1 MADEIMRDIFIKDR
15 WLPVQIDYVQGTN
28 AVPLKFQF
36 RDYAIPSGA
45 AARIYVKKPSGKE
58 VYNSASLSGNTVTVQ
73 PTTQMFAEAG
83 EQEGQLQLT
92 SGQKILVTFPI
103 LFRVE
108 RNLIS
113 ESAVEST
120 DEYGV
125 LLQLIGEAEKAVV
138 SAKDA
143 AGKASTAA
151 GKAESAAEAAGSA
164 GTKAEKAAEAA
175 NTAAGSASSAAA
187 GASQAAEKADA
198 AAEEASAAAK
208 RANEAAQNVEGLEVT
223 DLVNRIKEMEEQMKQ
238 VTLLMYPVGSV
249 YESTDITNPREY
261 FGGTWEVFGAGRVTV
276 GIDTGQTEFNQVRKT
291 GGAKTQTL
299 TQAQLPKITGKVEAG
314 SGNSG
319 TADGGYGAFRKASG
333 VFSVSPEDYQ
343 YSMPKRENAMSWPS
357 GYGKYY
363 FEMSVGENQPHDNM
377 PPYVTVYR
385 WVRTA

>member
-1 MADEIMRDIFIKDR
+1 MCIRDR
-15 WLPVQIDYVQGTN
+15 TN

-125 LLQLIGEAEKAVV
+125 LLQLIGEAEKAVA

-164 GTKAEKAAEAA
+164 VSYTHLDVYKRQETEDVTSAE
-175 NTAAGSASSAAA
+175 
-187 GASQAAEKADA
+187 
-198 AAEEASAAAK
+198 
-208 RANEAAQNVEGLEVT
+208 
-223 DLVNRIKEMEEQMKQ
+223 
-238 VTLLMYPVGSV
+238 PV
-249 YESTDITNPREY
+249 
-261 FGGTWEVFGAGRVTV
+261 
-276 GIDTGQTEFNQVRKT
+276 
-291 GGAKTQTL
+291 
-299 TQAQLPKITGKVEAG
+299 
-314 SGNSG
+314 
-319 TADGGYGAFRKASG
+319 
-333 VFSVSPEDYQ
+333 
-343 YSMPKRENAMSWPS
+343 
-357 GYGKYY
+357 
-363 FEMSVGENQPHDNM
+363 
-377 PPYVTVYR
+377 
-385 WVRTA
+385 

>member
-1 MADEIMRDIFIKDR
+1 MTDEIVRDIFVR
-15 WLPVQIDYVQGTN
+15 NRGLPVQIDYVQGTN

-36 RDYAIPSGA
+36 RDYTVPTGA
-45 AARIYVKKPSGKE
+45 TVRLYIKKTSGKE
-58 VYNSASLSGNTVTVQ
+58 VYNNASLVDNTATIQ
-73 PTTQMFAEAG
+73 PTTQMFAEVG

-120 DEYGV
+120 DEYGALV
-125 LLQLIGEAEKAVV
+125 KLIGDAEKAVE
-138 SAKDA
+138 SANGA
-143 AGKASTAA
+143 AGKANTAA
-151 GKAESAAEAAGSA
+151 GKAEEAAGTAGTA

-175 NTAAGSASSAAA
+175 NTAAGDANSAATTA
-187 GASQAAEKADA
+187 NNAATAANQSKTNADA
-198 AAEEASAAAK
+198 AATRANAAA
-208 RANEAAQNVEGLEVT
+208 ENVEGLEVT

-299 TQAQLPKITGKVEAG
+299 TRAQLPKITGKVEAG

-377 PPYVTVYR
+377 PPYITVYR

>member
-113 ESAVEST
+113 GSAVEST
-120 DEYGV
+120 DEYGALV
-125 LLQLIGEAEKAVV
+125 KLIGDAEKAVE
-138 SAKDA
+138 SANGA
-143 AGKASTAA
+143 AGKANTAA
-151 GKAESAAEAAGSA
+151 GKAEEAAGTAGTA

-175 NTAAGSASSAAA
+175 NTAAGDANSAAA
-187 GASQAAEKADA
+187 TANNAATA
-198 AAEEASAAAK
+198 ANQS
-208 RANEAAQNVEGLEVT
+208 
-223 DLVNRIKEMEEQMKQ
+223 
-238 VTLLMYPVGSV
+238 
-249 YESTDITNPREY
+249 
-261 FGGTWEVFGAGRVTV
+261 GR
-276 GIDTGQTEFNQVRKT
+276 
-291 GGAKTQTL
+291 
-299 TQAQLPKITGKVEAG
+299 
-314 SGNSG
+314 
-319 TADGGYGAFRKASG
+319 
-333 VFSVSPEDYQ
+333 
-343 YSMPKRENAMSWPS
+343 S
-357 GYGKYY
+357 GYTSQCGGRKCGRSGSNRSGKP
-363 FEMSVGENQPHDNM
+363 Q
-377 PPYVTVYR
+377 
-385 WVRTA
+385 

>member
-125 LLQLIGEAEKAVV
+125 LLQLIGEAE
-138 SAKDA
+138 
-143 AGKASTAA
+143 
-151 GKAESAAEAAGSA
+151 SAAEAAGSA

-198 AAEEASAAAK
+198 AAEEASVAAK
-208 RANEAAQNVEGLEVT
+208 RANEAADKIDGLLDGSAYTE
-223 DLVNRIKEMEEQMKQ
+223 LENKVNAILQKMAG
-238 VTLLMYPVGSV
+238 T
-249 YESTDITNPREY
+249 IT
-261 FGGTWEVFGAGRVTV
+261 
-276 GIDTGQTEFNQVRKT
+276 TE
-291 GGAKTQTL
+291 
-299 TQAQLPKITGKVEAG
+299 
-314 SGNSG
+314 
-319 TADGGYGAFRKASG
+319 
-333 VFSVSPEDYQ
+333 
-343 YSMPKRENAMSWPS
+343 
-357 GYGKYY
+357 
-363 FEMSVGENQPHDNM
+363 
-377 PPYVTVYR
+377 
-385 WVRTA
+385 

>member
-125 LLQLIGEAEKAVV
+125 LIQLIGEAEKAVA

-151 GKAESAAEAAGSA
+151 GKAESAAGGSQEAQG
-164 GTKAEKAAEAA
+164 
-175 NTAAGSASSAAA
+175 
-187 GASQAAEKADA
+187 Q
-198 AAEEASAAAK
+198 K
-208 RANEAAQNVEGLEVT
+208 RRKRQRRPTQRQDLPAAQQPEPARRQKRRRSGE
-223 DLVNRIKEMEEQMKQ
+223 RSQCEQ
-238 VTLLMYPVGSV
+238 PNG
-249 YESTDITNPREY
+249 P
-261 FGGTWEVFGAGRVTV
+261 
-276 GIDTGQTEFNQVRKT
+276 
-291 GGAKTQTL
+291 
-299 TQAQLPKITGKVEAG
+299 
-314 SGNSG
+314 
-319 TADGGYGAFRKASG
+319 
-333 VFSVSPEDYQ
+333 
-343 YSMPKRENAMSWPS
+343 
-357 GYGKYY
+357 
-363 FEMSVGENQPHDNM
+363 
-377 PPYVTVYR
+377 
-385 WVRTA
+385 

>member
-125 LLQLIGEAEKAVV
+125 LLQLC
-138 SAKDA
+138 
-143 AGKASTAA
+143 
-151 GKAESAAEAAGSA
+151 
-164 GTKAEKAAEAA
+164 
-175 NTAAGSASSAAA
+175 
-187 GASQAAEKADA
+187 
-198 AAEEASAAAK
+198 
-208 RANEAAQNVEGLEVT
+208 
-223 DLVNRIKEMEEQMKQ
+223 
-238 VTLLMYPVGSV
+238 LLYTS
-249 YESTDITNPREY
+249 
-261 FGGTWEVFGAGRVTV
+261 
-276 GIDTGQTEFNQVRKT
+276 
-291 GGAKTQTL
+291 
-299 TQAQLPKITGKVEAG
+299 
-314 SGNSG
+314 
-319 TADGGYGAFRKASG
+319 
-333 VFSVSPEDYQ
+333 
-343 YSMPKRENAMSWPS
+343 
-357 GYGKYY
+357 
-363 FEMSVGENQPHDNM
+363 
-377 PPYVTVYR
+377 
-385 WVRTA
+385 

>member
-125 LLQLIGEAEKAVV
+125 LLQLIGEAEKAVA

-151 GKAESAAEAAGSA
+151 GKA
-164 GTKAEKAAEAA
+164 
-175 NTAAGSASSAAA
+175 
-187 GASQAAEKADA
+187 D
-198 AAEEASAAAK
+198 
-208 RANEAAQNVEGLEVT
+208 
-223 DLVNRIKEMEEQMKQ
+223 
-238 VTLLMYPVGSV
+238 
-249 YESTDITNPREY
+249 
-261 FGGTWEVFGAGRVTV
+261 GRDHNDRM
-276 GIDTGQTEFNQVRKT
+276 IRRR
-291 GGAKTQTL
+291 L
-299 TQAQLPKITGKVEAG
+299 
-314 SGNSG
+314 
-319 TADGGYGAFRKASG
+319 
-333 VFSVSPEDYQ
+333 
-343 YSMPKRENAMSWPS
+343 
-357 GYGKYY
+357 
-363 FEMSVGENQPHDNM
+363 
-377 PPYVTVYR
+377 
-385 WVRTA
+385 

>member
-36 RDYAIPSGA
+36 RDYAIPSEA
-45 AARIYVKKPSGKE
+45 AARIYVKNPSGKE

-125 LLQLIGEAEKAVV
+125 LLQLIGDAEKAVA
-138 SAKDA
+138 SANDA
-143 AGKASTAA
+143 AGKASAAA
-151 GKAESAAEAAGSA
+151 GKADRAAEAAGSA

-175 NTAAGSASSAAA
+175 GSASSAAS
-187 GASQAAEKADA
+187 GASQAAGKASA
-198 AAEEASAAAK
+198 AAGEAAEAAK
-208 RANEAAQNVEGLEVT
+208 RANDAADKIDGLLDGSAYTE
-223 DLVNRIKEMEEQMKQ
+223 LENKVNAILKKMAG
-238 VTLLMYPVGSV
+238 T
-249 YESTDITNPREY
+249 IT
-261 FGGTWEVFGAGRVTV
+261 
-276 GIDTGQTEFNQVRKT
+276 TE
-291 GGAKTQTL
+291 
-299 TQAQLPKITGKVEAG
+299 
-314 SGNSG
+314 
-319 TADGGYGAFRKASG
+319 
-333 VFSVSPEDYQ
+333 
-343 YSMPKRENAMSWPS
+343 
-357 GYGKYY
+357 
-363 FEMSVGENQPHDNM
+363 
-377 PPYVTVYR
+377 
-385 WVRTA
+385 

>member
-125 LLQLIGEAEKAVV
+125 LLQLIGEAEKAVA

-151 GKAESAAEAAGSA
+151 GKAESAAEAVGSA

-175 NTAAGSASSAAA
+175 NTAAA

-198 AAEEASAAAK
+198 AAEEASVAAK
-208 RANEAAQNVEGLEVT
+208 RANEAADKIDGLLDGSAYTE
-223 DLVNRIKEMEEQMKQ
+223 LENKVNAILQKMAG
-238 VTLLMYPVGSV
+238 T
-249 YESTDITNPREY
+249 IT
-261 FGGTWEVFGAGRVTV
+261 
-276 GIDTGQTEFNQVRKT
+276 TE
-291 GGAKTQTL
+291 
-299 TQAQLPKITGKVEAG
+299 
-314 SGNSG
+314 
-319 TADGGYGAFRKASG
+319 
-333 VFSVSPEDYQ
+333 
-343 YSMPKRENAMSWPS
+343 
-357 GYGKYY
+357 
-363 FEMSVGENQPHDNM
+363 
-377 PPYVTVYR
+377 
-385 WVRTA
+385 